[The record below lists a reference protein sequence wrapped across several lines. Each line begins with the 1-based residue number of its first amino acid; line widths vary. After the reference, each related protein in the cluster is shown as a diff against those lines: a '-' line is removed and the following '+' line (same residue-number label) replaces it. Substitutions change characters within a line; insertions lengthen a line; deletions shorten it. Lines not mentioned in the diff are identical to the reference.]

1 MTPSIKP
8 AERLLILTTTSTGNN
23 LFCTPAI
30 HLLRKHRPDCLI
42 DVVSLKKL
50 SAEIFQDN
58 PDINHLYVVNSGKQF
73 DRLARSYSK
82 VICLNANA
90 LKKLGKL
97 DTPVIDPL
105 KNDFTGHKA
114 DHILHGMAALL
125 GVEVE
130 DADRRYV
137 MGVPQLA
144 TVLDSEGIG
153 SREVVVNIHLGSG
166 TTALHGW
173 KFFNRQRAIEDE
185 RLWPLDHYVALGK
198 LLKQHV
204 AHCRIVLTGTRNEA
218 YFAGQFLKQIPDA
231 INLVGKTSALQLH
244 GMMRRLN
251 LFIAHDCGV
260 MHIAAAS
267 EVPIVGLYAAT
278 DPAVFGP
285 YPARAHHH
293 VFKRD
298 KIADIS
304 PGEVLEAAQTLLRN
318 FSKNTGVEP

>member
-1 MTPSIKP
+1 MNTSIQP
-8 AERLLILTTTSTGNN
+8 AERLLILTSTSTGNN

-30 HLLRKHRPDCLI
+30 RLIRKYRPNCLI
-42 DVVSLKKL
+42 DVVALKKL

-58 PDINHLYVVNSGKQF
+58 PDINHLLVINSGKQF
-73 DRLARSYSK
+73 DRLARAYSK

-90 LKKLGKL
+90 LKKLGKIN
-97 DTPVIDPL
+97 TPVIDPL
-105 KNDFTGHKA
+105 GLEFRGSKA
-114 DHILHGMAALL
+114 DQILHGVAGLL
-125 GVEVE
+125 GVTVE
-130 DADRRYV
+130 EADRRYV
-137 MGVPQLA
+137 MGVPELGS
-144 TVLDSEGIG
+144 VLDSFEL
-153 SREVVVNIHLGSG
+153 SDAEVLINIHLGSG

-173 KFFNRQRAIEDE
+173 KFFNRQRAIDDD

-204 AHCRIVLTGTRNEA
+204 GNCRIVLTGTRNEG
-218 YFAGQFLKQIPDA
+218 YFAAQFLRQVPDA
-231 INLVGKTSALQLH
+231 INLVGKTSALQIH
-244 GMMRRLN
+244 GMMRRVD

-285 YPARAHHH
+285 YPARPQHH

-298 KIADIS
+298 RIADIS
-304 PGEVLEAAQTLLRN
+304 PDEVLEAAQALIRA
-318 FSKNTGVEP
+318 FPKGARI